1 MRVIQRHIFP
11 HIAGPIL
18 ALAALEFGTA
28 VLAVSALSF
37 LGFGAPPPQP
47 EWGLLV
53 SEGRNYMVA
62 AWWYTTLPG
71 LVIASVVLAT
81 NQLAK
86 SLQNRQ
92 GAY

>member
-1 MRVIQRHIFP
+1 
-11 HIAGPIL
+11 
-18 ALAALEFGTA
+18 
-28 VLAVSALSF
+28 
-37 LGFGAPPPQP
+37 
-47 EWGLLV
+47 
-53 SEGRNYMVA
+53 MVA